1 MVLNENI
8 LQNIV
13 TIMKRKIIGLSLCL
27 SAIVLM
33 FPVACKNSDTHSD
46 EAVKVIFDT
55 DMGNDIDDA
64 LALDMLYKY
73 MDEGKVEL
81 LGITSNKEE
90 PQSVEFIDIMNT
102 FYGYPDI
109 PIGKITDGADCDRVN
124 SYTSQ
129 IASDISYHRSVAD
142 YGGLPESVEL
152 MRQLLSQEKDGDVI
166 IIAVGF
172 STNLQR
178 LMASGPDKYSD
189 LDGMDLI
196 RTKVRHL
203 YMMAG
208 EFEDENGKSAE
219 YNIRIDRDA
228 AADVFDSWPTPVTTS
243 PFEVGSKMLYPVSS
257 ILNDFDYAGKHPLAE
272 AYKVYKPMP
281 YDRQMWDPSAVL
293 YAIEHDKGYFTTGGK
308 GKITVDGNS
317 MTWFERTETGKH
329 EYLKLN
335 DSAAPA
341 ALTRMMEVITSVP
354 ASSRQ

>member
-1 MVLNENI
+1 
-8 LQNIV
+8 
-13 TIMKRKIIGLSLCL
+13 
-27 SAIVLM
+27 
-33 FPVACKNSDTHSD
+33 
-46 EAVKVIFDT
+46 
-55 DMGNDIDDA
+55 
-64 LALDMLYKY
+64 
-73 MDEGKVEL
+73 
-81 LGITSNKEE
+81 
-90 PQSVEFIDIMNT
+90 
-102 FYGYPDI
+102 
-109 PIGKITDGADCDRVN
+109 
-124 SYTSQ
+124 
-129 IASDISYHRSVAD
+129 
-142 YGGLPESVEL
+142 

-219 YNIRIDRDA
+219 YKIRIDRDA